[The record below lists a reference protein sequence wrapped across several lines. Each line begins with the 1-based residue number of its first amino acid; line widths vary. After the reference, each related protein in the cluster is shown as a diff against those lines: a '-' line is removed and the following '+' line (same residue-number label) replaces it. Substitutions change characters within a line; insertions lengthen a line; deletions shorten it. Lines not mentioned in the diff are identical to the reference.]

1 MLIHTKSDPSTRR
14 YLFDHVDEEVRRRL
28 EAQLRL
34 LQNSFEAEV
43 ETRVQAVLREKRIE
57 FEVNAR
63 VAAELERSKFELK

>member
-1 MLIHTKSDPSTRR
+1 
-14 YLFDHVDEEVRRRL
+14 LFDHVDEEVRRRL

>member
-1 MLIHTKSDPSTRR
+1 M
-14 YLFDHVDEEVRRRL
+14 FDHVDEEVRRRL